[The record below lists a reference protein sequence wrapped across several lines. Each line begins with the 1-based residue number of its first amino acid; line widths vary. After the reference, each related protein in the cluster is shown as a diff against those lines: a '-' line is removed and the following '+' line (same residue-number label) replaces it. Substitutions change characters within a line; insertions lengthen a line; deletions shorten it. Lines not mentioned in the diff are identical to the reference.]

1 MLSVSCGAAL
11 VTYCIWAFD
20 TKEIAGTHVAVLR
33 AVDRADGDRAAA
45 LPLILEQG
53 HGAAPEEIF
62 VADRTL
68 QVLGL
73 IWVVVFGLGVY
84 VR

>member
-20 TKEIAGTHVAVLR
+20 TKEIAGSSGPYYELSIVPMATALLR
-33 AVDRADGDRAAA
+33 YT
-45 LPLILEQG
+45 LILEQG

-62 VADRTL
+62 AHDRTL

-84 VR
+84 VA